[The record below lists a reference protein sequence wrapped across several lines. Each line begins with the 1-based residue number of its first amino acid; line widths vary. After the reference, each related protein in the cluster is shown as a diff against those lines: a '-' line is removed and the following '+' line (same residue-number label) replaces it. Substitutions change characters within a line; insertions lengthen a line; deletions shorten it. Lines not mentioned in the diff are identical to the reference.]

1 MNLSI
6 KKKQGWW
13 WILAILNHY
22 IKFWLYHCIAIKI
35 PSKPVVY
42 VWVFSLS
49 FPTISPPNFHSNHW
63 KPVENSWKHHQT
75 SAGLAHQ
82 FPTPSA
88 SSLATASIRPSWRL
102 RFRRA
107 WGWCQKEK
115 YIQSF
120 GRSRYFYIFLCM
132 GKIWWSLMIL
142 WTSIYHQILS
152 KVPPVS
158 AHDGM
163 FTHIILWGVFRRG
176 SWSLAF
182 CCLNLSFLRDGVIIV
197 NHPPNIAGFWVFLA
211 LDLPHYLCSNSRWGV
226 VLDIRVTF
234 FSRGAPGFSQL
245 GPFQRSVSTILRWV
259 ASHTGMKMVNSW
271 LIMANKWW
279 LMVTNGQ

>member
-1 MNLSI
+1 MHHGDSTLRARLNHEILHQ
-6 KKKQGWW
+6 KKQGWW

-22 IKFWLYHCIAIKI
+22 IKFSLYHCIAIKI

-42 VWVFSLS
+42 VWQSVQSFLS
-49 FPTISPPNFHSNHW
+49 HYFPTKLPF
-63 KPVENSWKHHQT
+63 KPLKT
-75 SAGLAHQ
+75 SGKLMK
-82 FPTPSA
+82 TPSN
-88 SSLATASIRPSWRL
+88 ISWACAPVPYPFRQFL
-102 RFRRA
+102 GHGIHQSFMTPGRFRRA
-107 WGWCQKEK
+107 WGWCQKEIFP
-115 YIQSF
+115 IQSF
-120 GRSRYFYIFLCM
+120 GRFRYFYIFLCM

-163 FTHIILWGVFRRG
+163 FTHIILRGVFRRG

-197 NHPPNIAGFWVFLA
+197 NHPPNIAAFWVFLA

-226 VLDIRVTF
+226 VSDIRVTCF
-234 FSRGAPGFSQL
+234 FARRARLFTTRP
-245 GPFQRSVSTILRWV
+245 VSTVRFNDPTLSRITHR
-259 ASHTGMKMVNSW
+259 H
-271 LIMANKWW
+271 
-279 LMVTNGQ
+279 

>member
-1 MNLSI
+1 MGIRPTLRARLNHEFI
-6 KKKQGWW
+6 HQKKQGWW

-120 GRSRYFYIFLCM
+120 GRFRYFYIFLCM

-142 WTSIYHQILS
+142 WTSIYHQI
-152 KVPPVS
+152 
-158 AHDGM
+158 
-163 FTHIILWGVFRRG
+163 
-176 SWSLAF
+176 
-182 CCLNLSFLRDGVIIV
+182 
-197 NHPPNIAGFWVFLA
+197 
-211 LDLPHYLCSNSRWGV
+211 YLKYPQFQPTMECSPIS
-226 VLDIRVTF
+226 
-234 FSRGAPGFSQL
+234 SCGASSGEGL
-245 GPFQRSVSTILRWV
+245 GR
-259 ASHTGMKMVNSW
+259 
-271 LIMANKWW
+271 
-279 LMVTNGQ
+279 